1 MAYRTVTFTLIFMM
15 FFTPVCKACIW
26 DYDTLAMERLAF
38 PGTHELIVG
47 HFVRHSSA
55 YYRWRIDDRSST
67 PEESRTPADYDD
79 IAAAH
84 DKLGEHEKAIEIIKA
99 KIERWPNEFR
109 YESEANLG
117 TFLIHSGD
125 LETGLVHIKKAIEI
139 NPDAHFGRE
148 IYQQRLVEY
157 ILEGQTG
164 KDQIS
169 FYKFLSTDESGK
181 SRSLSEAEV
190 NKAIKGIAGMMRFG
204 NYDSPILLSALASL
218 LKGSERKTNMVA
230 CRAYLM
236 ASYQTDDKL
245 QAAKF
250 RAQASNSVFFQ
261 ESHDLE
267 RVESEL
273 KEEIAQAEALFAQIE
288 SDEIA
293 WAESGLNLDEK
304 FKAKYYDA
312 PLLKLAAS
320 SNLMSNIYVLAE
332 CVILITCGLF
342 IAYRLWIYFND
353 PRTIPKL
360 QHEIRQC

>member
-15 FFTPVCKACIW
+15 FFTPVCKACLW

-38 PGTHELIVG
+38 PGIHELIVG

-67 PEESRTPADYDD
+67 PEEARTPADYDD
-79 IAAAH
+79 IAVAH

-99 KIERWPNEFR
+99 KIKRWPNEFR

-125 LETGLVHIKKAIEI
+125 LKTGLVHIKKAIEI

-148 IYQQRLVEY
+148 IYQQRLVEF
-157 ILEGQTG
+157 ILENQSG

-169 FYKFLSTDESGK
+169 FYRFLSTDENGK
-181 SRSLSEAEV
+181 WRHLDKAEV
-190 NKAIKGIAGMMRFG
+190 EKAIKGVAGMMRFG
-204 NYDSPILLSALASL
+204 NYDSPVLLSALASL
-218 LKGSERKTNMVA
+218 LRRDSDSNMVA

-236 ASYQTDDKL
+236 ASYETDDKIL
-245 QAAKF
+245 AAEF
-250 RAQASNSVFFQ
+250 RMLADKSVGMQ
-261 ESHDLE
+261 VSHNLE
-267 RVESEL
+267 RVEKEL

-312 PLLKLAAS
+312 PPLKLAP
-320 SNLMSNIYVLAE
+320 SNYLRSNIYVLAGG
-332 CVILITCGLF
+332 VGVLLIACGLF
-342 IAYRLWIYFND
+342 VAYRSLIDSNA
-353 PRTIPKL
+353 PRTIAEL
-360 QHEIRQC
+360 QHK